1 MSPRFLTPPAAR
13 VIDTPAQAKD
23 LYRRYPREAPPA
35 APATIALDAP
45 RLRQAGGAFTGLRRA
60 WLHREDAP
68 GRDIWG
74 QARRVWQ
81 QLLRGGRRL
90 VWAGD
95 CDDFAWQLLLI
106 LRAIDGGRAF
116 PRGALRLTAGQAP
129 QGGRLRGHL
138 VLTIETEAGTVVL
151 DSLQAGPLWSDD
163 PAFARYRWQAREH
176 GPVWVSLASV
186 SLADAA
192 AAAQARG
199 AAT

>member
-1 MSPRFLTPPAAR
+1 MFS
-13 VIDTPAQAKD
+13 
-23 LYRRYPREAPPA
+23 YSG
-35 APATIALDAP
+35 
-45 RLRQAGGAFTGLRRA
+45 RL
-60 WLHREDAP
+60 
-68 GRDIWG
+68 
-74 QARRVWQ
+74 
-81 QLLRGGRRL
+81 GGRL
-90 VWAGD
+90 E
-95 CDDFAWQLLLI
+95 
-106 LRAIDGGRAF
+106 IDGPSPEPFEFIRPGEH
-116 PRGALRLTAGQAP
+116 QP